1 MEKQPQPK
9 TSVKSSVLP
18 LASAMTLNVTN
29 TETMPVALDARK
41 MSSVSVVSS
50 TAMLPINTISSTY
63 TNQPSYYAT
72 QSGQF
77 FPKFGEFASDKHG
90 THLLYHEMIRLQIEL
105 EV

>member
-1 MEKQPQPK
+1 MRGRCQ
-9 TSVKSSVLP
+9 
-18 LASAMTLNVTN
+18 
-29 TETMPVALDARK
+29 
-41 MSSVSVVSS
+41 VSVVSS

-90 THLLYHEMIRLQIEL
+90 THLPVPRNDTSANRTGSLSASPIPAPNNPATHSYPYYPYSQSLSLSTPKQ
-105 EV
+105 